1 MEASLP
7 PISEPPADG
16 GSAAFAGN
24 GQSPPRA
31 RTRIDRATITGLAI
45 AIALIA
51 GAWYLG
57 GRQDVN
63 RIEQSGTR
71 PALPRI
77 GEAAP
82 DFVAFDRNDE
92 PVTLSQFRGQPV
104 WLNFWGSWCPPCRAE
119 MPAMEAAYAR
129 LQPRGLVMLAVAL
142 DESVADAVRYADK
155 HGATYTIAADPF
167 RRGTETYT
175 IANFPTHILID
186 GDGIVR
192 DLVLAELSEEQFIAR
207 AAAIL
212 SPDRSA

>member
-1 MEASLP
+1 LP
-7 PISEPPADG
+7 PTSEPPADDG
-16 GSAAFAGN
+16 AAAFAGN
-24 GQSPPRA
+24 IQSPPRA
-31 RTRIDRATITGLAI
+31 RPRIARATIAGLAI

-63 RIEQSGTR
+63 RIGQSGTR
-71 PALPRI
+71 PVLPRI

-82 DFVAFDRNDE
+82 DFVALDRNDE

-192 DLVLAELSEEQFIAR
+192 DVVLAELNEEQFIAR

-212 SPDRSA
+212 SPDGSV